1 MISKIIIIVVLL
13 LTNLSIA
20 EAKDD
25 KQNSD
30 TLEVHFRQGAS
41 AWDPTYK
48 ENGRRMEEFVNRFR
62 KFHKDSTFRKIT
74 KIQISAGCSP
84 EGTWEYNQKL
94 SQNRVKS
101 IRQALSEQIEFPD
114 SAVVENAIGI
124 NWDLLYKFVSEDTDV
139 PFRDEVLHIMQNSP
153 ELHTTSDG
161 NTMELRKKRLIWN
174 NDGKPWKYMYDK
186 FFPALRGFN
195 LQVVIEWKYNKLP
208 PPTLF
213 NIKSFDSAGLN
224 LSHSNHGLIPVTRQQ
239 VNSPQ
244 PFCMAVKT
252 NMLYDLALIPN
263 AGLEFYL
270 GIPETEHRLVNCKF
284 NGLFFTCGK
293 LYLFKAFKL
302 HNGSYA

>member
-1 MISKIIIIVVLL
+1 
-13 LTNLSIA
+13 
-20 EAKDD
+20 
-25 KQNSD
+25 
-30 TLEVHFRQGAS
+30 
-41 AWDPTYK
+41 
-48 ENGRRMEEFVNRFR
+48 MEEFVNRFR
-62 KFHKDSTFRKIT
+62 KFHKDSTFRQIT

-174 NDGKPWKYMYDK
+174 NDGKPWKYMYEK

-208 PPTLF
+208 PHF
-213 NIKSFDSAGLN
+213 I
-224 LSHSNHGLIPVTRQQ
+224 
-239 VNSPQ
+239 
-244 PFCMAVKT
+244 
-252 NMLYDLALIPN
+252 
-263 AGLEFYL
+263 
-270 GIPETEHRLVNCKF
+270 
-284 NGLFFTCGK
+284 
-293 LYLFKAFKL
+293 
-302 HNGSYA
+302 